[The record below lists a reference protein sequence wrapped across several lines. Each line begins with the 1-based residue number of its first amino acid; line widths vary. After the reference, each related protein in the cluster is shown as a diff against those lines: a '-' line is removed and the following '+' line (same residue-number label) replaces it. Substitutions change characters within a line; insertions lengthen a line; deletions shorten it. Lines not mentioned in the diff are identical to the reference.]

1 MQCCPSYSP
10 CGHDTGANTGANTSA
25 KASAKANGIRGM
37 RFDTSDLGT
46 NETEVCACD
55 SQ

>member
-1 MQCCPSYSP
+1 MPEPVQCCPSYSP
-10 CGHDTGANTGANTSA
+10 CGHDTGANTG
-25 KASAKANGIRGM
+25 AKANGIRGM